1 MGVMVLTSC
10 FTPTPLPN
18 PYRELTVINPY
29 PQLAQVYLDEVPINH
44 SVTKAFYSNVS
55 ATIKTELLPGKKAL
69 FSGYKIVSQQTYY
82 GESWETA
89 QSNPFVF
96 DIKDKTRLVEV
107 LVDRVRNTDA
117 RWLGDSSVLFRSNRH
132 GTQSYYVWDNTQ
144 GEACLIGQKTQ
155 DMAIQTWD
163 TVSGWALFWAQGLY
177 LYAKA
182 DGTQGIFQPQ
192 GVNLTQSVSIV
203 PLIGTGEL
211 VVASQGSGNGLLWI
225 GPADSVGGL
234 IWEAPDV
241 ALAHF
246 GTLGVFSWFS
256 GVNSDSGRKIY
267 RKKPGEAPEFMKN
280 LGYWKNAVVK
290 NSINGEFQAITG
302 FRTKNGLT
310 TTFLTILD
318 RDCGILLDRDQSLDT
333 ESGQFS
339 PEGGHFDFSGVGIHW
354 SVDLETG
361 IITERDRF
369 PVLGTS
375 RTLNYVQDF
384 ETGETSPDGT
394 KALIYRLVDEV
405 QEVFLRDLTTGQEI
419 NISSYEVGL

>member
-1 MGVMVLTSC
+1 M
-10 FTPTPLPN
+10 
-18 PYRELTVINPY
+18 
-29 PQLAQVYLDEVPINH
+29 
-44 SVTKAFYSNVS
+44 
-55 ATIKTELLPGKKAL
+55 
-69 FSGYKIVSQQTYY
+69 
-82 GESWETA
+82 
-89 QSNPFVF
+89 
-96 DIKDKTRLVEV
+96 
-107 LVDRVRNTDA
+107 
-117 RWLGDSSVLFRSNRH
+117 
-132 GTQSYYVWDNTQ
+132 
-144 GEACLIGQKTQ
+144 
-155 DMAIQTWD
+155 
-163 TVSGWALFWAQGLY
+163 
-177 LYAKA
+177 
-182 DGTQGIFQPQ
+182 
-192 GVNLTQSVSIV
+192 SIV

-339 PEGGHFDFSGVGIHW
+339 PEGGHFDFSGEGIHW